1 MHREAILSKAMN
13 RRIGQVMADYS
24 MLSHGD
30 VVLVAVSGGV
40 DSLVLA
46 WLLRWWLR
54 KAPISYSLRCVH
66 IDMGF
71 RKQET
76 DAAAEPPFAAIGRQL
91 SRFDLPLLVESARLA
106 PSDLNEEGG
115 CFLCARRRRQQLFDL
130 AQEYGCNKIAFGH
143 HKDDLIETF
152 FLNMFYGGNLST
164 MMPRQDLFA
173 GKLALIRPLAALEKH
188 EVQAIAQALCLAPV
202 ENLCPLAG
210 DSRRDQVR
218 QIVRTVYEYDD
229 GIKASVFAAMKN
241 VRAGYM
247 L

>member
-1 MHREAILSKAMN
+1 MRAGVIVSKQVN

-30 VVLVAVSGGV
+30 KVLVAVSGGV

-46 WLLRWWLR
+46 WLLHSWLQ

-71 RKQET
+71 RET
-76 DAAAEPPFAAIGRQL
+76 ERDADGGQPPDIIATQL
-91 SRFDLPLLVESARLA
+91 SRFGLSLVVEKAMDVPLERDGERS
-106 PSDLNEEGG
+106 
-115 CFLCARRRRQQLFDL
+115 CFLCARQRRRQLFDL
-130 AQEYGCNKIAFGH
+130 AQKYGCYKLAFGH

-152 FLNMFYGGNLST
+152 FLNMLYGGNLST

-173 GKLALIRPLAALEKH
+173 GNLALIRPLAALEKE
-188 EVQAIAQALCLAPV
+188 EVEGIASALHLAPV

-210 DSRRDQVR
+210 DTRRDQVR
-218 QIVRTVYEYDD
+218 KMVQSLYGYDV
-229 GIKASVFAAMKN
+229 GIKASIFAAMKN
-241 VRAGYM
+241 VREGYM

>member
-1 MHREAILSKAMN
+1 
-13 RRIGQVMADYS
+13 
-24 MLSHGD
+24 
-30 VVLVAVSGGV
+30 
-40 DSLVLA
+40 
-46 WLLRWWLR
+46 
-54 KAPISYSLRCVH
+54 
-66 IDMGF
+66 
-71 RKQET
+71 
-76 DAAAEPPFAAIGRQL
+76 
-91 SRFDLPLLVESARLA
+91 
-106 PSDLNEEGG
+106 
-115 CFLCARRRRQQLFDL
+115 
-130 AQEYGCNKIAFGH
+130 
-143 HKDDLIETF
+143 
-152 FLNMFYGGNLST
+152 MFYGGNLST

-188 EVQAIAQALCLAPV
+188 EVQAIAQALRLAPV